1 MSHSILPGLQQ
12 DLDYYL
18 DRQAAEWQRQPEETR
33 APTLPVTPDGKVNVR
48 AITLALGR
56 PQSQEQHLF
65 KRPALKS
72 AVNAVAIEQGLKP
85 IGSRLP
91 DDLEKAI
98 ADRMRRTER
107 RSSEM
112 SKLLAEQ
119 ASVIEKQ
126 RRTIEGLREQLRIF
140 EETGQV
146 LRTNQVLRTTPVPG

>member
-1 MSHSILPGLQQ
+1 VSESILPALLE
-12 DLDYYL
+12 DLELYL
-18 DRQAAEWQRQPEETR
+18 DRQAVAWQRQSEHVR
-33 APTLPVTPDGKVNVR
+33 LPTLPSTSDGKVNVR

-72 AVNAVAIEQGLKP
+72 AINALAIEQGLKP

-91 DDLEKAI
+91 EDLEKAI
-98 ADRMRRTER
+98 ADRMRRTEK

-112 SKLLAEQ
+112 SKLVAEQ
-119 ASVIEKQ
+119 ASVIEQQ
-126 RRTIEGLREQLRIF
+126 RRMIESLREQLRMF

-146 LRTNQVLRTTPVPG
+146 LRTAPVRA

>member
-1 MSHSILPGLQQ
+1 MSESILPALLS
-12 DLDYYL
+12 DLELYL
-18 DRQAAEWQRQPEETR
+18 DRQAVAWQLQPEHTR
-33 APTLPVTPDGKVNVR
+33 LPTLPSTSDGKVNVR

-72 AVNAVAIEQGLKP
+72 VVNAVAIEQGLKP

-91 DDLEKAI
+91 EDLEKAI
-98 ADRMRRTER
+98 ADRMRRTEQ

-112 SKLLAEQ
+112 SKLVAEQ

-126 RRTIEGLREQLRIF
+126 RRTIESLREQLRMF

-146 LRTNQVLRTTPVPG
+146 LRTAPVRS

>member
-1 MSHSILPGLQQ
+1 VSHSVLPALLQE
-12 DLDYYL
+12 LELYL
-18 DRQAAEWQRQPEETR
+18 DRQAAAWQEQDCDARV
-33 APTLPVTPDGKVNVR
+33 PTLPATSDGKVNVR

-65 KRPALKS
+65 KRPELKS
-72 AVNAVAIEQGLKP
+72 TINAVAIEQGLKP

-98 ADRMRRTER
+98 ADRMRRTEK

-112 SKLLAEQ
+112 SRLVAEQ

-126 RRTIEGLREQLRIF
+126 RRTIESLREQVRIF

-146 LRTNQVLRTTPVPG
+146 LRTAPVRI

>member
-1 MSHSILPGLQQ
+1 VSESILPALLE
-12 DLDYYL
+12 DLELYL
-18 DRQAAEWQRQPEETR
+18 DRQAAAWQRQAEHVR
-33 APTLPVTPDGKVNVR
+33 LPTLPSTPDGKVNVR

-91 DDLEKAI
+91 EDLEKAI
-98 ADRMRRTER
+98 ADRMRRTEK

-112 SKLLAEQ
+112 SKLVAEQ
-119 ASVIEKQ
+119 ASVIEQQ
-126 RRTIEGLREQLRIF
+126 RRTIESLREQLRMF
-140 EETGQV
+140 EEVGQV
-146 LRTNQVLRTTPVPG
+146 LRTAPVRA